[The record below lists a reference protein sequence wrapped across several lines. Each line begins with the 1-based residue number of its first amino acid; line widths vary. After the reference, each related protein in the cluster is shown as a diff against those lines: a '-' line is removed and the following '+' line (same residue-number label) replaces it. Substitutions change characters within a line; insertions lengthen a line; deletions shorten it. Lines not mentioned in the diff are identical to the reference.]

1 MLNTREQTDVLF
13 KRFSGLSLLRFV
25 RNVILGLL
33 TLQVLTAVVLL
44 VIAALGKRRKH
55 EISFPHEPFK
65 EVQVGENFLHLY
77 AYGRDLYDAMLEAID
92 AAQESIYIESY
103 IWKDDAAGQ
112 EFHMHLARKAAE
124 GVAVY
129 VIFDRF
135 GNLVVP
141 QAFKSSFAPP
151 IHVLEYSSIRR
162 PWHLLD
168 PRRYALDHRKMLV
181 VDGRVSFI
189 GGYNIGSVYAT
200 EWRDTHLGLRGPAA
214 AELARSFIAFWN
226 RFCPANESITQRYHL
241 SVDSH
246 IAISQNEAM
255 RMSFPIRDLYIAAID
270 EAEQSIFLTTA
281 YFVPDRMLLEALK
294 AAAGR
299 GVDVRV
305 LVPWVS
311 NHVVADW
318 IAHSYFTDCLQG
330 GVRIFGYQYTM
341 LHAKTCTID
350 GQWSTV
356 GTCNLDRLSLV
367 GNYEINV
374 AVYSAEFARQMSALF
389 AEDTAERFELTVEQ
403 WKSRPWYNKVS
414 ERILAPLRFMM

>member
-1 MLNTREQTDVLF
+1 
-13 KRFSGLSLLRFV
+13 V
-25 RNVILGLL
+25 RKVILGVLIV
-33 TLQVLTAVVLL
+33 QVLTAVVLL

-55 EISFPHEPFK
+55 EIRFPHAPFE
-65 EVQVGENFLHLY
+65 EVHVGENFLQLY
-77 AYGRDLYDAMLEAID
+77 IYGRDLYDAMLEAID
-92 AAQESIYIESY
+92 AAQESIYLETY
-103 IWKDDAAGQ
+103 IWKDDAVGQ
-112 EFHMHLARKAAE
+112 EFQTHLARKAAE

-141 QAFKSSFAPP
+141 RAFKSSFAPLM
-151 IHVLEYSSIRR
+151 HVLEYSALRR
-162 PWHLLD
+162 PWNLLD
-168 PRRYALDHRKMLV
+168 PRRYALDHRKLLV
-181 VDGRVSFI
+181 VDGTLSFI
-189 GGYNIGSVYAT
+189 GGYNIGSIYAT

-214 AELARSFIAFWN
+214 AELARSFVAFWN
-226 RFCPANESITQRYHL
+226 RFCPAKEKISQRYHL
-241 SVDSH
+241 RVDSR
-246 IAISQNEAM
+246 ITVSQNEAM
-255 RMSFPIRDLYIAAID
+255 RLSFPIRDLYIAAID
-270 EAEQSIFLTTA
+270 EAEQFIFLTTA

-294 AAAGR
+294 AAARR

-311 NHVVADW
+311 NHVVVDW
-318 IAHSYFTDCLQG
+318 IAHSYFTDCLRG
-330 GVRIFGYQYTM
+330 GVRIFGYRYTM
-341 LHAKTCTID
+341 LHAKTCTVD

-374 AVYSAEFARQMSALF
+374 GIYSAEFARQMSALF
-389 AEDTAERFELTVEQ
+389 AEDTAERFELTLEQ

>member
-1 MLNTREQTDVLF
+1 MLNMRERTNVLF
-13 KRFSGLSLLRFV
+13 KRFSRLSLLRLV
-25 RNVILGLL
+25 GKVLLGLL

-55 EISFPHEPFK
+55 EVSFPHQPFE
-65 EVQVGENFLHLY
+65 EVQVGENCLQLY

-92 AAQESIYIESY
+92 AAQESIYLETY
-103 IWKDDAAGQ
+103 IWKDDAIGQ
-112 EFHMHLARKAAE
+112 EFRMHLARKAAE

-141 QAFKSSFAPP
+141 PAFKSSFAPP
-151 IHVLEYSSIRR
+151 IHVLEYSAIRR

-168 PRRYALDHRKMLV
+168 PRRYALDHRKLLV
-181 VDGRVSFI
+181 VDGTMSFI

-200 EWRDTHLGLRGPAA
+200 EWRDTHLSLRGPAA
-214 AELARSFIAFWN
+214 AELAMSFIGFWN
-226 RFCPANESITQRYHL
+226 RFCPANERITQQYHR
-241 SVDSH
+241 SVDSR
-246 IAISQNEAM
+246 ITVSQNEAM
-255 RMSFPIRDLYIAAID
+255 RLSFPIRDLYIAAID
-270 EAEQSIFLTTA
+270 RAEQFISLTTA
-281 YFVPDRMLLEALK
+281 YFVPDRVLLEALK
-294 AAAGR
+294 AAVRR
-299 GVDVRV
+299 GADVRV
-305 LVPWVS
+305 LLPWDS
-311 NHVVADW
+311 NHVVANW
-318 IAHSYFTDCLQG
+318 ITHSYFTDCLRAG
-330 GVRIFGYQYTM
+330 IRIFGYRYTM

-374 AVYSAEFARQMSALF
+374 AVYSAELARQMSALF
-389 AEDTAERFELTVEQ
+389 AEDTAERFELTIEQ